1 MKERPDNSSRE
12 INVLR
17 KIISQVIVRNK
28 LLKENDN
35 VVVGV
40 SGGPDSTAL
49 LILLAET
56 GLNLHCI
63 AAYIDHGLRPDE
75 TGAEQEM
82 VARLASTTGARFCCR
97 AIPARD
103 YAAAH
108 GLSLEEAARILR
120 YQALEAIRAEHDAA
134 AIAVAHTA
142 DDQVE
147 EFLLRLVRGCGRKGL
162 AGMDY
167 RHDQVI
173 RPLLEV
179 RKQTLV
185 DFLAARNIPYCVDS
199 SNLDRRFLRNRVR
212 LDLLPLLEEQF
223 NPSIRRTI
231 LQTMEILRGEDDLL
245 AELTDAV
252 QPLIAEKGDDHLA
265 LPLDGLNAVH
275 PALRRRLIERCCWI
289 LDARPTFRQIDR
301 ILALI
306 NGADPGSEVH
316 LGGGLRMRTTADCLD
331 FRYPLGRKAFRGSGR
346 AAIVIDTL
354 IPGPGVYPIAALGAV
369 LELHQEE
376 TPIKRD
382 GRLCVDAARI
392 SFPLRLH
399 SVVAGQR
406 FRPAGKGG
414 SRKVN
419 RFLNDCGIPSEKRHY
434 YPVLTMQ
441 EEIVALPGLA
451 IDETF
456 RLTATS
462 RTALVIRW
470 RSAETGDVGGR

>member
-1 MKERPDNSSRE
+1 M
-12 INVLR
+12 IQ
-17 KIISQVIVRNK
+17 KIIAQVIVRNK
-28 LLKENDN
+28 LFKENDK

-49 LILLAET
+49 LVLLAET
-56 GLNLHCI
+56 DLNLDCI

-82 VARLASTTGARFCCR
+82 VARLALKTGARFCCH
-97 AIPARD
+97 AVPARN
-103 YAAAH
+103 YASAH

-120 YQALEAIRAEHDAA
+120 YQALEAIRAEYDAA

-147 EFLLRLVRGCGRKGL
+147 EFLLRVVRGCGRKGL
-162 AGMDY
+162 AGMRY
-167 RHDQVI
+167 RHDKVI

-179 RKQTLV
+179 RKQTLL
-185 DFLAARNIPYCVDS
+185 DLLAARDISFCVDS

-231 LQTMEILRGEDDLL
+231 LQTMDILRSEEDLL

-265 LPLDGLNAVH
+265 VPLDGLNAVH
-275 PALRRRLIERCCWI
+275 PAIRRRLIERCCWM
-289 LDARPTFRQIDR
+289 LDARPTFRQINR
-301 ILALI
+301 ILSLI
-306 NGADPGSEVH
+306 DGAGPGREVH
-316 LGGGLRMRTTADCLD
+316 LGGGLRMRTTADSLD
-331 FRYPLGRKAFRGSGR
+331 FRYPAGRRAFRGSGK
-346 AAIVIDTL
+346 AAVAIATL
-354 IPGPGVYPIAALGAV
+354 IPALGVYPISEIGAV
-369 LELHQEE
+369 LELRLEE
-376 TPIKRD
+376 VPVD
-382 GRLCVDAARI
+382 PDDRLYVDAARV

-406 FRPAGKGG
+406 FRPAGRGG

-419 RFLNDCGIPSEKRHY
+419 RFLNDRGISSEIRDY
-434 YPVLTMQ
+434 YPVLMMQ
-441 EEIVALPGLA
+441 EEIIALPGLA
-451 IDETF
+451 VDESF
-456 RLTATS
+456 RLTAAS
-462 RTALVIRW
+462 RVALVIDW
-470 RSAETGDVGGR
+470 RRPQVNDEPGDR

>member
-1 MKERPDNSSRE
+1 M
-12 INVLR
+12 LR
-17 KIISQVIVRNK
+17 KTISQVIVRNK
-28 LLKENDN
+28 LLKVDDG

-49 LILLAET
+49 LILLAES

-82 VARLASTTGARFCCR
+82 VARLASTTGTRFCSR
-97 AIPARD
+97 AVPARD
-103 YAAAH
+103 YAAAL

-120 YQALEAIRAEHDAA
+120 YQALEAIRREHNAAE
-134 AIAVAHTA
+134 IAVAHTA

-167 RHDQVI
+167 RHGRVI

-185 DFLAARNIPYCVDS
+185 DFLAARNIPCCVDS

-212 LDLLPLLEEQF
+212 LDLLPLLEGRF

-231 LQTMEILRGEDDLL
+231 LQTMGILGREEELL
-245 AELTDAV
+245 AELTQEILPVIED
-252 QPLIAEKGDDHLA
+252 KGRDHLA
-265 LPLDGLNAVH
+265 VPLPPLRAIH
-275 PALRRRLIERCCWI
+275 PALQRRLIEHCCWI
-289 LDARPTFRQIDR
+289 LGARPTFRQIDR
-301 ILALI
+301 ILALTD
-306 NGADPGSEVH
+306 GEGPGSEVH
-316 LGGGLRMRTTADCLD
+316 LSGGLRTRATADSLD
-331 FRYPLGRKAFRGSGR
+331 FRYPLGRTAFRGSGR
-346 AAIVIDTL
+346 AAIAIDTM
-354 IPGPGVYPIAALGAV
+354 IPGPGVYPIAEIGAV
-369 LELHQEE
+369 LELRLEE
-376 TPIKRD
+376 VPVAPD

-406 FRPAGKGG
+406 FRPAGRGG

-434 YPVLTMQ
+434 YPVLMME

-451 IDETF
+451 IDESF
-456 RLTATS
+456 RLTAAS

-470 RSAETGDVGGR
+470 RSAETGEKGGR

>member
-1 MKERPDNSSRE
+1 M
-12 INVLR
+12 IQ
-17 KIISQVIVRNK
+17 KIIAQVIIRNK
-28 LLKENDN
+28 LFKENDK

-49 LILLAET
+49 LVLLAET
-56 GLNLHCI
+56 DLNLDCI

-82 VARLASTTGARFCCR
+82 VARLAAMTGARFCSR
-97 AIPARD
+97 AVPARD
-103 YAAAH
+103 YASTH

-120 YQALEAIRAEHDAA
+120 YQALEAIRAEYDAA

-147 EFLLRLVRGCGRKGL
+147 EFLLRMVRGCGRKGL
-162 AGMDY
+162 AGMRY
-167 RHDQVI
+167 RHDKVI

-179 RKQTLV
+179 RKQTLL
-185 DFLAARNIPYCVDS
+185 DLLAASDITFCVDS

-231 LQTMEILRGEDDLL
+231 LQTMEILRGEEDLL

-265 LPLDGLNAVH
+265 IPLDGLNAVH
-275 PALRRRLIERCCWI
+275 PAIRRRLIERCCWM
-289 LDARPTFRQIDR
+289 LNARPTFRQIDR
-301 ILALI
+301 ILSLI
-306 NGADPGSEVH
+306 EGAGPGREVH
-316 LGGGLRMRTTADCLD
+316 LGGGLRMRKTSDDLE

-346 AAIVIDTL
+346 ATVAIATL
-354 IPGPGVYPIAALGAV
+354 IPAPGIYPITEIGAV
-369 LELHQEE
+369 LELRLEE
-376 TPIKRD
+376 VPVD
-382 GRLCVDAARI
+382 PDDRLYVDAARV

-406 FRPAGKGG
+406 FRPAGRGG

-419 RFLNDCGIPSEKRHY
+419 RFLNDSGISAEIRDC
-434 YPVLTMQ
+434 YPVLMMQ
-441 EEIVALPGLA
+441 EEIIALPGLA
-451 IDETF
+451 IDESF
-456 RLTATS
+456 RLTAAS
-462 RTALVIRW
+462 RVALVIDWQRPQVED
-470 RSAETGDVGGR
+470 APGDR